1 MHGMWGTLQL
11 FIEKYHPGQII
22 SNRVANL
29 TNNNIMPH
37 FQKFFIKERYKSL
50 RIVFLHRKKQWENL
64 QGPRREE
71 TWKRQEHKQQKREK
85 TPKMNCPLFLCAR
98 TWHPIAFI
106 LLHSATTHL
115 YQKLSPTYSKLKY
128 ICMCFFGWHYLGD

>member
-1 MHGMWGTLQL
+1 MQQGIKILSKDDKEREEVSSADIKKMHGMWGTLQL

-50 RIVFLHRKKQWENL
+50 RIVFLHRKKQ
-64 QGPRREE
+64 
-71 TWKRQEHKQQKREK
+71 
-85 TPKMNCPLFLCAR
+85 
-98 TWHPIAFI
+98 
-106 LLHSATTHL
+106 
-115 YQKLSPTYSKLKY
+115 
-128 ICMCFFGWHYLGD
+128 